1 MLFYFITQLNKS
13 LIYFIIMKEKNRN
26 RRVCPVENAKSL
38 DNVFRKLAHNPK
50 RLLKNYIREGMSVL
64 DVGCG
69 PGFFSIEMAAM
80 VGKTGK
86 VIAADLQEGML
97 EKVKSKI
104 KGKEI
109 EKHIVLH
116 KCTKNKIGLSENIDF
131 ALAFYMVHEV
141 PDQKKFFREIKSI
154 LKPGGKIFI
163 IEPRFHVS
171 EKAFEN
177 TIGIAKETGFK
188 PVKRENVFL
197 SRAVVLGN

>member
-1 MLFYFITQLNKS
+1 M
-13 LIYFIIMKEKNRN
+13 KNRN

-38 DNVFRKLAHNPK
+38 DNIFRKLVHNPK
-50 RLLKNYIREGMSVL
+50 RLLKNYVKEGMAVL

-69 PGFFSIEMAAM
+69 PGLFSIEMAAM

-109 EKHIVLH
+109 EKRVKLH
-116 KCTKNKIGLSENIDF
+116 KCRKNKIGLSESVDF

-141 PDQKKFFREIKSI
+141 PNQKDFFRELKSI
-154 LKPGGKIFI
+154 LKPGGKIFV

-177 TIGIAKETGFK
+177 TIGIAKETGFRS
-188 PVKRENVFL
+188 VKRENVFL
-197 SRAVVLGN
+197 SRAVVLGKP

>member
-1 MLFYFITQLNKS
+1 M
-13 LIYFIIMKEKNRN
+13 KNRN

-38 DNVFRKLAHNPK
+38 DNIFRRWAHNPK
-50 RLLKNYIREGMSVL
+50 RLLKNYVKEGMAVL
-64 DVGCG
+64 DIGCG
-69 PGFFSIEMAAM
+69 PGLFSTEMATM

-109 EKHIVLH
+109 EKRVVLH
-116 KCTKNKIGLSENIDF
+116 KCSKNKIGLSESVDF

-141 PDQKKFFREIKSI
+141 PNQKKFFREIKSI
-154 LKPGGKIFI
+154 LKPGGKIFV

-177 TIGIAKETGFK
+177 TIGIAKETGFR

-197 SRAVVLGN
+197 SRAVVLGT

>member
-1 MLFYFITQLNKS
+1 
-13 LIYFIIMKEKNRN
+13 MKKKNRN

-50 RLLKNYIREGMSVL
+50 RLLKNYVKEGMAVL

-69 PGFFSIEMAAM
+69 PGLFSIEMATM

-109 EKHIVLH
+109 EKWVKLH
-116 KCTKNKIGLSENIDF
+116 KCSKNKIGISESIDF
-131 ALAFYMVHEV
+131 VLAFYMIHEV
-141 PDQKKFFREIKSI
+141 PNQKKFFREIKSI
-154 LKPGGKIFI
+154 LKPGGKIFV

-177 TIGIAKETGFK
+177 TIGIAKETGFRS
-188 PVKRENVFL
+188 VKRENVFL
-197 SRAVVLGN
+197 SRAVVLGTYITLPSHQQ